1 MRSGRISLGCNFA
14 CIHCQNWEISQQFVD
29 GEIYREREIAAL
41 IDDAKRRGCR
51 NQNWV
56 GGDPIPHIPF
66 WLRVLL
72 LETEGMPVFFNT
84 NGYYSAEASSLL
96 RGVVDIY
103 KIDFKYGSDRCAEK
117 ISDVS
122 NYWTVLTR
130 NLRGAKQH
138 GELLIRVLVLPG
150 HIDCCLRRILS
161 FISEELGPE
170 TRVNLMDQ
178 YSPHWKASELPE
190 LRRRLNSAEW
200 GKALRLAS
208 EAGMRNVIL

>member
-1 MRSGRISLGCNFA
+1 MGCNFA

-29 GEIYREREIAAL
+29 GAVYSEREIASL
-41 IDDAKRRGCR
+41 IDDARRRGCR

-72 LETEGMPVFFNT
+72 WEKEKTPVFFNT
-84 NGYYSAEASSLL
+84 NGFYSAEASSLL

-103 KIDFKYGSDRCAEK
+103 KIDFKYGSDVCAEK
-117 ISDVS
+117 VSGVS
-122 NYWTVLTR
+122 NYWRVVTR
-130 NLRGAKQH
+130 NLREARQH
-138 GELLIRVLVLPG
+138 GELLVRVLVLPR
-150 HIDCCLRRILS
+150 HLDCCLKPIVS

-178 YSPHWKASELPE
+178 YSPHWRAAERPE
-190 LRRRLNSAEW
+190 LKRRLDRAEW
-200 GKALRLAS
+200 ERAVEIAF
-208 EAGMRNVIL
+208 EAGLNNVIM